1 LPDEKDNKRIA
12 IFEGEAKIGKVLEG
26 LQTIQLKPE
35 DFSSPV
41 ALQMA
46 LSRIYSAVI
55 KMFEKGPKEKYIA
68 EIRFRDGLG
77 NPVVLAVDMGEV
89 PPPFSKDQVKAR
101 ILIEIYEE

>member
-1 LPDEKDNKRIA
+1 MEEEKNNKRIA

-26 LQTIQLKPE
+26 LHTIQLKPE
-35 DFSSPV
+35 DFSSPI

-68 EIRFRDGLG
+68 EIRFRDAMG
-77 NPVVLAVDMGEV
+77 NLVTLAVDMGEA
-89 PPPFSKDQVKAR
+89 PPPFSKEQVKAR